1 MVALEKYVWAF
12 VEEFVAYGVW
22 PLAHEWALGEVKL
35 RLIPFLGD

>member
-22 PLAHEWALGEVKL
+22 PLAHGWGLGKVKL
-35 RLIPFLGD
+35 RPIHFLGD